1 MLYYQRGSETD
12 VLTSAELEQGLKV
25 AFDKLG
31 SREKVLAIPPDFTR
45 FHSFA
50 GELTQLAYAYY
61 GNKLVDILP
70 ALGTHT
76 GMTDEQIEKMFTGIP
91 TDLFRVHDWR
101 NDVVT
106 IGEVPAEYVS
116 EVSEKRV
123 DYSWPAQVNKLLIDG
138 GHDLILSIGQVVPHE
153 VIGMANYNKNVF
165 VGTGGAEG
173 INKSHFIGAAYG
185 MERIMGRAVNPVRQV
200 LNYASD
206 HFAQDMPIIYVQT
219 VVGKDDAGQLVVR
232 GLYIGDDMECFEKAA
247 ELSLKVNF
255 MMLDK
260 PLKKVVVYLD
270 PSEFKS
276 TWLGNK
282 SIYRTRMALDDGG
295 ELIVL
300 APGLM
305 EFGEDKEID
314 RLIRKYG
321 YLTTPEILELTDTN
335 EDLKNNLS
343 AAAHLI
349 HGSSENRFSI
359 TYCPGNLSKKE
370 IESVNYAYADLDEMV
385 KKYNPEELEDGFNT
399 MEDGEE
405 IFYISNPALGLWAF
419 KDRFK

>member
-1 MLYYQRGSETD
+1 MLYYQRGSQTD
-12 VLTSAELEQGLKV
+12 ALSIDDLREGLRI
-25 AFDKLG
+25 AFDKVG
-31 SREKVLAIPPDFTR
+31 SRQKVLALPPDFTR

-50 GELTQLAYAYY
+50 GELTQLSYQYY
-61 GNKLVDILP
+61 GNKLTDILP

-76 GMTDEQIEKMFTGIP
+76 GMTDEQIEKMFTGVP
-91 TDLFRVHDWR
+91 KELFRVHDWR

-106 IGEVPAEYVS
+106 LGEVPAEFVK
-116 EVSEKRV
+116 EVSENRV
-123 DYSWPAQVNKLLIDG
+123 DYPWPAQVNKLLVEG
-138 GHDLILSIGQVVPHE
+138 GYDLILSIGQVVPHE
-153 VIGMANYNKNVF
+153 VIGMANYNKNIF
-165 VGTGGAEG
+165 VGTGGSEG

-185 MERIMGRAVNPVRQV
+185 MERIMGRALNPVRRV

-206 HFAQDMPIIYVQT
+206 HFAKDMPIIYLQT
-219 VVGKDDAGQLVVR
+219 VVGKDENDKLVVR
-232 GLYIGDDMECFEKAA
+232 GLYIGDDMECFQLAA
-247 ELSLKVNF
+247 DLSLKVNF
-255 MMLDK
+255 EMLDR

-282 SIYRTRMALDDGG
+282 SIYRTRMALDDDG

-300 APGLM
+300 APGLK
-305 EFGEDKEID
+305 EFGEDKQID
-314 RLIRKYG
+314 HLIRKYG
-321 YLTTPEILELTDTN
+321 YLTTPEILKLTEEN

-359 TYCPGNLSKKE
+359 TYCPGALSKEE
-370 IESVNYAYADLDEMV
+370 IESVNYQYADLDEMI
-385 KKYNPEELEDGFNT
+385 KKYDPDELKDGFNI
-399 MEDGEE
+399 MPDGEE

-419 KDRFK
+419 KERFN

>member
-1 MLYYQRGSETD
+1 MLYYARGSVTD
-12 VLTSAELEQGLKV
+12 SLTFGDLKEALKI

-31 SREKVLAIPPDFTR
+31 PKEKVLALPPDFTR

-50 GELTQLAYAYY
+50 GELTQLSYEYY
-61 GNKLVDILP
+61 GDKLTDILP

-76 GMTDEQIEKMFTGIP
+76 GMTDAQIAKMFAGVP
-91 TDLFRVHDWR
+91 KELFRVHDWR

-106 IGEVPAEYVS
+106 LGEVPARYVK
-116 EVSEKRV
+116 EVSEGRV
-123 DYSWPAQVNKLLIDG
+123 DYPWPAQVNKLLVEG
-138 GHDLILSIGQVVPHE
+138 KHDLILSLGQVVPHE
-153 VIGMANYNKNVF
+153 VIGMANYNKNIF
-165 VGTGGAEG
+165 VGTGGSEG
-173 INKSHFIGAAYG
+173 INKSHFLGAAYG

-206 HFAQDMPIIYVQT
+206 HFAKDLPIVYLQT
-219 VVGKDDAGQLVVR
+219 VVGKDQSGKLVVR

-255 MMLDK
+255 EMLDK

-300 APGLM
+300 APGLK
-305 EFGEDKEID
+305 EFGEDKEINK
-314 RLIRKYG
+314 LIRKYG
-321 YLTTPEILELTDTN
+321 YLTTPEILDLTDKN

-343 AAAHLI
+343 ATAHLI

-359 TYCPGNLSKKE
+359 TYCPGHLTQEE
-370 IESVNYAYADLDEMV
+370 IESVNYQYADLDTMM
-385 KKYNPEELEDGFNT
+385 KKYNPDKLKDGYNT
-399 MEDGEE
+399 MPDGEE

-419 KDRFK
+419 RERFN